1 MEQDRA
7 ETRAAG
13 GTEAGGPQQQPLVP
27 NPSPSVADYD
37 DALDSLLLRYL
48 SLLDEYTRLRAALGA
63 LQSTVFQSLAR
74 ANFTAE
80 RGVRHY
86 GQDYYDER
94 MQATRRLRVTSA
106 PSAPGAGGSP
116 VFEVVAHSPE
126 DDDKDEDEAA
136 EVEVEPANGVDE
148 QQANEEKPKEQQQQ
162 PAQNNNKTKKKKPK
176 PHDPL
181 RWFGVL
187 TPMAL
192 RAAQGQAAEA
202 VQGLIPRLATVSAEM
217 AGVEVE
223 VRRTRKKRA
232 KAVAADLKRQ
242 QEEEKQTLEKR
253 VDGQD
258 KPGRAEVL
266 AE

>member
-1 MEQDRA
+1 MGQDLA
-7 ETRAAG
+7 EKTGAAV
-13 GTEAGGPQQQPLVP
+13 GPQQQQQPHQA
-27 NPSPSVADYD
+27 PSRNVADYD
-37 DALDSLLLRYL
+37 DAVDSLLLRYL

-80 RGVRHY
+80 RGVRRY

-94 MQATRRLRVTSA
+94 MQATRRLRVTTPGA
-106 PSAPGAGGSP
+106 GAGGSP
-116 VFEVVAHSPE
+116 VFEVVVHSPE
-126 DDDKDEDEAA
+126 EDDKDEGEAA

-148 QQANEEKPKEQQQQ
+148 QQANEEKPNEQQQQ

-192 RAAQGQAAEA
+192 RAAQGQAVEA
-202 VQGLIPRLATVSAEM
+202 VHDLVPRLATVSAEM

-232 KAVAADLKRQ
+232 KAVAAEEKRQ
-242 QEEEKQTLEKR
+242 QEEEENKLEKR
-253 VDGQD
+253 VDGRD